1 MVCVL
6 TAVTSL
12 KDGQTVSIV
21 KELTER
27 LSLATPLLVT
37 MTVQSL
43 YDPSAR
49 AVKVILLFPSE
60 AVLFELLQLP
70 P

>member
-12 KDGQTVSIV
+12 KDGETVSIV
-21 KELTER
+21 KELTDR

-37 MTVQSL
+37 LTVQSL

>member
-1 MVCVL
+1 ML

-12 KDGQTVSIV
+12 KDGETVSIV

>member
-12 KDGQTVSIV
+12 KDGETVSIV

>member
-1 MVCVL
+1 ML

-12 KDGQTVSIV
+12 KDGETVSIV

-49 AVKVILLFPSE
+49 AVKGILLIPTE